1 MAALRLS
8 HQSDPVRG
16 WKASFQYS
24 AGFVRRYCLRAFA
37 ALPAQRLQAFGRALL
52 FMLALGAGLAPPS
65 AWAQAET
72 SSTLRIGSKRF
83 TESYILAQLMAQ
95 YVARQTGRAP
105 QVLQGLGNTA
115 IVYQALR
122 SGNIDL
128 YPEYAGTIALEI
140 LKSAGPMSLQDM
152 RPALRQLGLDVAIPF
167 GFNDGY
173 ALAMRAADADRLG
186 IKNLSDLARHPE
198 LRMGLS
204 SEFIGRADGWK
215 GLAQR
220 YALPQS
226 PTGLDH
232 GLAYDAIQK
241 QQTDVIDIYTTDA
254 KIGALG
260 LRTLVDDLGYFPRYD
275 AVVLYRMD
283 VPQRFPAA
291 WAAMNKLAGTID
303 EKTMIAMNARA
314 ELDGAPFDVIAR
326 ERLDRAAQDAGAGT
340 DSARNAPAPV
350 AAGNHPPA
358 GSAQASPVDAA
369 PPGQATYGFWGKLF
383 GPDLARLAWQH
394 LVLVLVSVGVAVLL
408 AVPAGVAVYGR
419 PRLRAAVLGATGLL
433 QTVPSLAM
441 LAVLISLTGRI
452 GAMPALVALTLY
464 ALLPI
469 MRNTCTGLAEVSRG
483 LRMAAIALGMTSRQS
498 LVLIELP
505 LARPTIV
512 AGIRT
517 ATSISIGTATIAA
530 FIGAGGFGERIVTG
544 LALND
549 RGLLLA
555 GAIPAAAMALISEVL
570 FEVLDWKMRRGT
582 GQAPTA
588 H

>member
-8 HQSDPVRG
+8 
-16 WKASFQYS
+16 
-24 AGFVRRYCLRAFA
+24 L
-37 ALPAQRLQAFGRALL
+37 ALL
-52 FMLALGAGLAPPS
+52 FMLVLGAGLAPP
-65 AWAQAET
+65 AACAQAET

-95 YVARQTGRAP
+95 NVARQTGKAP

-115 IVYQALR
+115 IVYQALK

-140 LKSAGPMSLQDM
+140 LKSAGPMSVQDM

-186 IKNLSDLARHPE
+186 IKSLSDLARHPQ
-198 LRMGLS
+198 LRLGLS

-220 YALPQS
+220 YALPQT

-260 LRTLVDDLGYFPRYD
+260 LRTLTDDLGYFPRYD
-275 AVVLYRMD
+275 AVVLYRLD

-291 WAAMNKLAGTID
+291 WAAMSELAGTID

-326 ERLDRAAQDAGAGT
+326 ERLDRAGQDAGMATGT
-340 DSARNAPAPV
+340 DRAGNAAANVAANVPANV
-350 AAGNHPPA
+350 AAGNRAAANP
-358 GSAQASPVDAA
+358 AQASAGGTA
-369 PPGQATYGFWGKLF
+369 PPAQATYGFWSKLF

-394 LVLVLVSVGVAVLL
+394 LVLVLVSVGVATLL

-469 MRNTCTGLAEVSRG
+469 MRNTCTGLGEVSKG

-505 LARPTIV
+505 LARSTIV

-555 GAIPAAAMALISEVL
+555 GAIPAAAMALVSEVL
-570 FEVLDWKMRRGT
+570 FELLEWKMRRGA
-582 GQAPTA
+582 GQAA